1 MRKITM
7 VVLALGL
14 MGGVVVGCGTPSEKS
29 VAHKIEAQV
38 KSLDQT
44 NYQST
49 ATMVVQMDKTSQSYY
64 VETWYESPD
73 VYRIALGDSSQNIH
87 QYIIHNQHGMF
98 IVSPSLGR
106 VFRFNG
112 NWAENQGHIYLYD
125 QILSQIAAAKDAK
138 MTKIDNQYSFVLPVS
153 QANEVVVKQKVL
165 LDAKT
170 LSPKLVTLL
179 DKNQKAVVSLKFDSF
194 KQNVTFQSSDF
205 DPQSIISAD
214 KTAKTTVASDGTTTD
229 ESQVGMITP
238 DEIFGDSLE
247 SMVDV
252 SNTSTILRYAGNEPF
267 TLSEFRPN
275 ATVAGMSD
283 GEMVDLFGVPA
294 VYSGGALAHQLS
306 WINNGV
312 EFDLTSSKLSL
323 DQMQSVAISTMGQSG
338 K

>member
-1 MRKITM
+1 MRKITA

-14 MGGVVVGCGTPSEKS
+14 VGGVVVGCGTPSEKS
-29 VAHKIEAQV
+29 VAHKIESQV
-38 KSLDQT
+38 QSLDES
-44 NYQST
+44 NYKTT

-73 VYRIALGDSSQNIH
+73 VYRIALGDSSKNIH
-87 QYIIHNQHGMF
+87 QYIIHNQNGMF

-125 QILSQIAAAKDAK
+125 QILKQISQSKNVK
-138 MTKIDNQYSFVLPVS
+138 MTKLDDEYSFTLPVS
-153 QANEVVVKQKVL
+153 QANAVVVNQNVM

-170 LSPKLVTLL
+170 LSPEKVTLL
-179 DKNQKAVVSLKFDSF
+179 DKNQKAVVSLKFDTF
-194 KQNVTFQSSDF
+194 QKNVTFKTSDF
-205 DPQSIISAD
+205 DPQSIVAED
-214 KTAKTTVASDGTTTD
+214 KTAKTTMASDDTD
-229 ESQVGMITP
+229 ETQVGMITP
-238 DEIFGDSLE
+238 DEIFGDTLE
-247 SMVDV
+247 NMVDV
-252 SNTSTILRYAGNEPF
+252 SNTSTILRYDGNLPF
-267 TLSEFRPN
+267 TLTEYRPT

-283 GEMVDLFGVPA
+283 GELVDLFGVPA
-294 VYSGGALAHQLS
+294 VYSGGELAHQLS
-306 WINNGV
+306 WVNNGV